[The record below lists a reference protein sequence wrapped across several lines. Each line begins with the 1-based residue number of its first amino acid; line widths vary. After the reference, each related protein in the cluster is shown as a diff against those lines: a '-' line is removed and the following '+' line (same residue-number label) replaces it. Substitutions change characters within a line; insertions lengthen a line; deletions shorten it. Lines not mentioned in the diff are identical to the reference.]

1 MSESAGTEGEPANA
15 NQPLERDEGYFP
27 RGRSMLRRVH
37 GERAVG
43 RLYGQRSLLLQATH
57 PLAFAGL
64 NANTRGYEAPFRRLA
79 HTAQVMETVFFE
91 TREDADRET
100 ARVRDLH
107 SRVRGAVSEPAGR
120 WPAGSRYAA
129 DEPQLLL
136 WVLACLA
143 DSAEAVYE
151 NLVREPT
158 RAERERFWQ
167 DYLALGELF
176 GLPRD
181 AAPPTYAG
189 FRAYMDAMLASDDLH
204 VLPEAREIARQVA
217 FELPLPAWRRWAL
230 PGINLLVVGL
240 LPERVRQLY
249 GLSWSP
255 LHDAAFAT
263 AARGLRETR
272 PLLPRQLVR
281 GRSGAEYAMVAQVER
296 SRLQRERSHAT

>member
-1 MSESAGTEGEPANA
+1 MTESAQTDGEAVSAREP
-15 NQPLERDEGYFP
+15 DEGYFP
-27 RGRSMLRRVH
+27 RGRSMLRRIH

-64 NANTRGYEAPFRRLA
+64 NATTRGYDAPFRRLA
-79 HTAQVMETVFFE
+79 HTAQVMETVFFGS
-91 TREDADRET
+91 RADADRET

-107 SRVRGAVSEPAGR
+107 SRVRGAIPEPAGR

-129 DEPQLLL
+129 DEPQFLL
-136 WVLACLA
+136 WILVCLA

-151 NLVREPT
+151 RLVRELTP
-158 RAERERFWQ
+158 AERERYWA
-167 DYLALGELF
+167 DYLTLGELF

-181 AAPPTYAG
+181 AAPATHADY
-189 FRAYMDAMLASDDLH
+189 RAYMDAMLASDDLH

-217 FELPLPAWRRWAL
+217 FDLPLPAWRRWTL

-249 GLSWSP
+249 DLSWSP
-255 LHDAAFAT
+255 LHDAAFAA
-263 AARGLRETR
+263 AARGLRDTR
-272 PLLPRQLVR
+272 PLLPRALVR
-281 GRSGAEYAMVAQVER
+281 GRTGAEYAMVARVER
-296 SRLQRERSHAT
+296 NRLQRDRSHAG